1 MALKGA
7 EIMKR
12 FPKTNC
18 KECGCAT
25 CFAFAMKLATGG
37 AKLED
42 CPYLAPEVKAEL
54 EAAMAPPI
62 KLVTIGVGENALVIG
77 EEEVMFRHEKT
88 FFHEPG
94 IAILISD
101 KESDSAI
108 EKRIK
113 AIQELHFER
122 IGKALKIN
130 LLALSFESG
139 DKGKFETLVKKAYET
154 TDFALILICNNM
166 DILFSAATLCADR
179 KPLVYP
185 ITKENITFAI
195 PKLKELRTPAGVK
208 GESIE
213 EIVSLASQLKEAGL
227 EEIILDP
234 GSKNVRD
241 GIRDQ
246 TLIRRAALKKGFR
259 PLGYPTITFPCF
271 MYQDKFKE
279 ALAASVF
286 ITKYAGIVV
295 ISQEDKHFLF
305 PLLVHRFNIYSDPR
319 RPMVVEEKI
328 YEINQPNE
336 YSPILIS
343 TNYALDF
350 FIVSGAIEE
359 ANIPAYLCIKDTGG
373 IGVMAAWTSGK
384 FNGEAIAD
392 FLKKYGIEKKVKHR
406 KLIIPGVAKKLKDE
420 LEEELPDW
428 EIIFGPVE
436 GSDIP
441 KFLSEER
448 NKYYKSG

>member
-7 EIMKR
+7 EIMKKL
-12 FPKTNC
+12 PKTNC
-18 KECGCAT
+18 KECGYAT

-42 CPYLAPEVKAEL
+42 CPYLPPEVKVEL

-62 KLVTIGVGENALVIG
+62 KLVAIGTGENALIIG

-101 KESDSAI
+101 KEIESDNE
-108 EKRIK
+108 EKIK
-113 AIQELHFER
+113 SIRELDFER
-122 IGKALKIN
+122 IGQKLKIN

-139 DKGKFETLVKKAYET
+139 EKAKFEALVKKAHET
-154 TDFALILICNNM
+154 IDLALILISE
-166 DILFSAATLCADR
+166 DTDVLFSAAALCADR

-185 ITKENITFAI
+185 ITKENIGSAI
-195 PKLKELRTPAGVK
+195 AKLKELRTPAGVK

-213 EIVSLASQLKEAGL
+213 EIVSVASDLKDAGV

-234 GSKNVRD
+234 GSKNMLE
-241 GIRDQ
+241 GIKDQ

-259 PLGYPTITFPCF
+259 PLGYPTIAFPCL
-271 MYQDKFKE
+271 MYQEKFKE
-279 ALAASVF
+279 ALAAAALM
-286 ITKYAGIVV
+286 TKYAGIVV
-295 ISQEDKHFLF
+295 ISHVDKHLLF
-305 PLLVHRFNIYSDPR
+305 PLLVQRFNIYSDPR
-319 RPMVVEEKI
+319 RPMTVEEKV
-328 YEINQPNE
+328 YEISKPNE

-392 FLKKYGIEKKVKHR
+392 FFKKYGVENKVKHR

-428 EIIFGPVE
+428 EIIFGPLE

-441 KFLSEER
+441 KFLSEGWKE
-448 NKYYKSG
+448 